1 MLCSATTGG
10 RLTNKTQIK
19 AGERWIDLVKGEW
32 NSTMTLDLNDFPEGD
47 VETRLF
53 YGEYEI
59 NQLDESGNI
68 IASNEF
74 TMQSN
79 SICSF
84 EQGSTDHSV
93 QIVRF
98 FLL

>member
-1 MLCSATTGG
+1 M
-10 RLTNKTQIK
+10 
-19 AGERWIDLVKGEW
+19 VKGEW
-32 NSTMTLDLNDFPEGD
+32 NSTITLDLNDFPEGD

-59 NQLDESGNI
+59 NQLDASGNI

-93 QIVRF
+93 QIVRVF